1 MNTYYIPT
9 STLNFNNIFS
19 TESISP
25 KSFYLERGFGYGR
38 WQMVEE
44 NRFGDIILLYDIAHE
59 FSRPASDVED
69 HPMLIEIQTE
79 ECFDKIQDGVYK
91 SEHTI
96 YLDPLHTRII
106 FFSEEDKRMTLIRS
120 ENSLETK
127 MVHLY
132 ERCLVVKRYKGTFPP
147 IDSRTIGDS
156 PRKDEF
162 INEDRMINK
171 MKGLLYGYYIGALLS
186 TTAEKI
192 EKISI
197 LREIN
202 NIFMSILSSPS
213 RAPSSEQRRRLN
225 DLFDS
230 LKFTI
235 PLLNAF
241 KKKFGKKTTE
251 EIISTAAE
259 HGYTFYQLPVLSE
272 LLDTMQ
278 KTITYGY
285 GKSTNNI
292 QEESKKLTP
301 IEWINKELRDTQSEI
316 EISIKRPSVNDNI
329 ELIISNKKLYD
340 ISCLKNCIL
349 KDLYI
354 ECINN
359 IFSSSKYNGKI
370 STFRAVLA
378 DAITYKARDICGS
391 EWQSSNI
398 RTYLNEL
405 RRHIA
410 GEEFFQTWDNG
421 PLSSIAAVLIKGDDW
436 EALLQ
441 FMQSKKM
448 YDYRLAFSIYGTLNG
463 FSNLTRDFTDNLIT
477 LERKYVWDVY
487 KEFYGEIFGKKLTL
501 EKSAGVS
508 ICESL
513 QPSRYE
519 PGNNHTYGCEGQTV
533 DNDKSHISQVY
544 PQSKDKFTAEVK
556 NDGWEEICEQILS
569 FFDEKIKVKTK
580 KEKERLRNS
589 LTDVLRQH
597 FSFRTAFDALLRKEG
612 WHTPKGRI
620 SNSYKELYKYFSQY
634 KISRKIGDAQSYGSL
649 LTNTIWIE
657 ECCKFI
663 QTEEAKKEFRER
675 AKFLVKNHLNPTGK
689 YKSDYKDNK
698 SVREHFIDK
707 MIPAYYKNS
716 KLVHLVQE
724 MNLDKIKEYLEQ
736 KYGN

>member
-38 WQMVEE
+38 WQTVEE
-44 NRFGDIILLYDIAHE
+44 NKFDDIILLYDIAHE
-59 FSRPASDVED
+59 FNRPASDVED
-69 HPMLIEIQTE
+69 HPMLIEIKTE
-79 ECFDKIQDGVYK
+79 EYFDKIQDGVYK
-91 SEHTI
+91 SERTI
-96 YLDPLHTRII
+96 YLDPLHTRVI
-106 FFSEEDKRMTLIRS
+106 FFSEEDKQMTLIRS

-127 MVHLY
+127 MLHLY
-132 ERCLVVKRYKGTFPP
+132 ERCLVVKRYKGIFPP
-147 IDSRTIGDS
+147 IDSRFIGDS
-156 PRKDEF
+156 PRKGEL

-213 RAPSSEQRRRLN
+213 RVPSSEQRRRLN

-241 KKKFGKKTTE
+241 KKKFGKETTE

-272 LLDTMQ
+272 LLDAMQ

-285 GKSTNNI
+285 SKPTNNI
-292 QEESKKLTP
+292 REESKKLNP
-301 IEWINKELRDTQSEI
+301 IEWINKELRDIQSET
-316 EISIKRPSVNDNI
+316 EISIKKTSVNDHI

-340 ISCLKNCIL
+340 ISYFKNGIL

-370 STFRAVLA
+370 STFRANIA

-421 PLSSIAAVLIKGDDW
+421 PLSSFAAVLIKGDDW

-463 FSNLTRDFTDNLIT
+463 FANLTRDFTDNLIT

-487 KEFYGEIFGKKLTL
+487 RKFYEEIFGKKLTL
-501 EKSAGVS
+501 EKSTDAS

-513 QPSRYE
+513 QPSEYE
-519 PGNNHTYGCEGQTV
+519 LGNNHTYGYREQAV
-533 DNDKSHISQVY
+533 DNDRLHMSQVY
-544 PQSKDKFTAEVK
+544 SQNEDNLTAEVK
-556 NDGWEEICEQILS
+556 NNEWEKICEQMLS

-589 LTDVLRQH
+589 LIDVLRQN
-597 FSFRTAFDALLRKEG
+597 FSFRTVFDALLKKEG
-612 WHTPKGRI
+612 WHTPKGRV
-620 SNSYKELYKYFSQY
+620 SNSYKELYNYFSQY
-634 KISRKIGDAQSYGSL
+634 EVSRRIGDTQSYGSL
-649 LTNTIWIE
+649 LINTSWIE
-657 ECCKFI
+657 ECCEFI
-663 QTEEAKKEFRER
+663 QTEEAKKEFKER
-675 AKFLVKNHLNPTGK
+675 GKFLVKNHLNPTGK
-689 YKSDYKDNK
+689 YKSDNKDNK
-698 SVREHFIDK
+698 SVREHFIGR

-716 KLVHLVQE
+716 KFTYLVQE